1 MRKISDEEYSNLI
14 VKRRGRRSMVFS
26 AISNLKPGE
35 NLIIEKADWK
45 KPYPISRITSY
56 IGKRNG
62 RKFST
67 ASIVDGSGWI
77 VRRIS

>member
-1 MRKISDEEYSNLI
+1 MRKISDEEYQNLV
-14 VKRRGRRSMVFS
+14 VKGRGRSSKVFS
-26 AISNLKPGE
+26 EISALKPGE

-45 KPYPISRITSY
+45 KSYPLARLTSY
-56 IGKRNG
+56 IGKRNS

-67 ASIVDGSGWI
+67 ASIVDGTGWA